1 MAGFQYRTDRPVPE
15 LRKELED
22 LAATWPLAD
31 GAAGRGAV
39 LPFCVVISRLSS
51 SGLDWIG
58 LDWIFYEVVYPTGH
72 ALNRITLTGRRDSIY
87 IPDRG

>member
-1 MAGFQYRTDRPVPE
+1 MISTRSSSLVARDRKLLFVSTDLGIMAGFQYRTDRPVPE

-31 GAAGRGAV
+31 GAAGRRAV

-51 SGLDWIG
+51 SGLDRIG
-58 LDWIFYEVVYPTGH
+58 LDI
-72 ALNRITLTGRRDSIY
+72 L
-87 IPDRG
+87 